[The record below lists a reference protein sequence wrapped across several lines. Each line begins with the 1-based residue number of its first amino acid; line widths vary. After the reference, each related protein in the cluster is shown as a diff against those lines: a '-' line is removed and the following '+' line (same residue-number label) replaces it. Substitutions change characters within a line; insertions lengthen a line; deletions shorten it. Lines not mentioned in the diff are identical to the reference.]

1 MVKDLLYQ
9 CPICFILYRIG
20 EGNEKGKEKNGSCC
34 WRRIV
39 RFDFDSSYCGVGH
52 LLTRK
57 ETPEGQAG
65 DVRTYVMDEGNY
77 QQIME
82 DMTDQVQ
89 EGYFETYMTTDWT
102 FPDGNS
108 ESTDAM
114 LGNSPNNTKPIRCE
128 LLLNETG
135 EKLFETNVLPVGA
148 LVSPIKLNRNLDAGT
163 YDATC
168 MIYLMNEKEDG
179 TFEDYS
185 SAGFRVTLI
194 IEN

>member
-1 MVKDLLYQ
+1 MK
-9 CPICFILYRIG
+9 
-20 EGNEKGKEKNGSCC
+20 KEKKKTALVVGGVLFVLILIAV
-34 WRRIV
+34 IV
-39 RFDFDSSYCGVGH
+39 VLVI

>member
-1 MVKDLLYQ
+1 MNKKTKIIIGCICIVALLAVGAAAAMFVMMMNKPDASQ
-9 CPICFILYRIG
+9 A
-20 EGNEKGKEKNGSCC
+20 
-34 WRRIV
+34 
-39 RFDFDSSYCGVGH
+39 DGVY
-52 LLTRK
+52 T
-57 ETPEGQAG
+57 
-65 DVRTYVMDEGNY
+65 MDEGNY
-77 QQIME
+77 QQIKD
-82 DMTDQVQ
+82 DMSERVQ

-102 FPDGNS
+102 FPDGSS

-128 LLLNETG
+128 LLLDETG
-135 EKLFETNVLPVGA
+135 EKLFETKVIPVGA
-148 LVSPIKLNRNLDAGT
+148 LVSPIKLDKDLDAGT

-168 MIYLMNEKEDG
+168 MIYLMNEKDDG